1 MVEMRCLI
9 PDGKL
14 LIGRRNVRRDELD
27 HSLLRPGFTDFCQ
40 EYGAMPGAVQKL
52 AQWEPVVYVLSFAFF
67 PHSTHRAP
75 RNESFQLYR
84 SQRHLRFDHLA

>member
-1 MVEMRCLI
+1 
-9 PDGKL
+9 
-14 LIGRRNVRRDELD
+14 
-27 HSLLRPGFTDFCQ
+27 
-40 EYGAMPGAVQKL
+40 MPGAVQKL

-84 SQRHLRFDHLA
+84 SQRHLFLILLREFTIKPAGLGYQITQRQGLSALRTILARMRER